1 MYLSQT
7 NQPDKVAIM
16 DDLHITVISPNRQH
30 LEEMVKAIDD
40 FVPASMIVTI
50 EAKLQDIG
58 TPPDNKNVQEVL
70 IIDCGHGNPSDLEP
84 VERLANLYHDMV
96 FILFCDKQSPD
107 FLLRAMRAGVSE
119 VLSFPINRDAVSEA
133 LGRIRSKHAQE
144 TTKNGK
150 VLAFVSCKGGS
161 GATFLACNLAYEL
174 AAAEDVKVA
183 LFDLNLQF
191 GDALLFL
198 SNQSPASTI
207 ADVARDIH
215 RLDQHLFMSSMV
227 CTQPNLCVLAAP
239 EDPSHAQ
246 DVTSE
251 DVDALI
257 KLARTL
263 FDFVII
269 DVGRNLNAL
278 TIKALDQA
286 DMIFPI
292 IQMTLPYIRDGK
304 RLMDTFSH
312 LDYPK
317 NKIHLVVN
325 RFNKGSDIQIHHIE
339 QTLGTKVF
347 HIIPNHFEAV
357 ASSVNQ
363 GIPIVQLAPKSP
375 VSKAL
380 HEWGELLVDQ
390 SEGKSEGWL
399 VRTLKHMF

>member
-1 MYLSQT
+1 
-7 NQPDKVAIM
+7 M
-16 DDLHITVISPNRQH
+16 DDLHITVISPHKQH
-30 LEEMVKAIDD
+30 LDEMMKAIDD
-40 FVPASMIVTI
+40 FVPASMIATI

-58 TPPDNKNVQEVL
+58 TPPDNKNVREVL
-70 IIDCGHGNPSDLEP
+70 MVDCGHGNLPDLEP
-84 VERLANLYHDMV
+84 VERLAQIYHEMV
-96 FILFCDKQSPD
+96 FILFCDKQTPE

-119 VLSFPINRDAVSEA
+119 VLSFPVNRDAVSEA

-144 TTKNGK
+144 ATKNGK

-174 AAAEDVKVA
+174 ATAEEAKVA

-198 SNQSPASTI
+198 SNQGPKSTI
-207 ADVARDIH
+207 ADVAQDIH
-215 RLDQHLFMSSMV
+215 RLDRHLFLSSMV
-227 CTQPNLCVLAAP
+227 NVTPNLSVLAAP
-239 EDPSHAQ
+239 EDPSRAH
-246 DVTSE
+246 DVTPE

-263 FDFVII
+263 FDFIII

-278 TIKALDQA
+278 TLKVLDLS
-286 DMIFPI
+286 DTIYPI
-292 IQMTLPYIRDGK
+292 VQMTLPYIRDGK
-304 RLMDTFSH
+304 RLVDTFSH

-317 NKIHLVVN
+317 SKIHLVVN
-325 RFNKGSDIQIHHIE
+325 RYNKGGDIQIHHIE
-339 QTLGTKVF
+339 QTLGIKVD

-363 GIPIVQLAPKSP
+363 GIPIAKMAPRNP

-380 HEWGELLVDQ
+380 HEWGEILTQ
-390 SEGKSEGWL
+390 PPEKENQGWL
-399 VRTLKHMF
+399 ARTLRNMF

>member
-1 MYLSQT
+1 
-7 NQPDKVAIM
+7 M

-30 LEEMVKAIDD
+30 LDEMLKAIDD
-40 FVPASMIVTI
+40 FVPASMIASI
-50 EAKLQDIG
+50 EAWLQDIG
-58 TPPDNKNVQEVL
+58 TPPDNKNVREVL
-70 IIDCGHGNPSDLEP
+70 MIDCGHGNLTDLEP
-84 VERLANLYHDMV
+84 VERLAQIYHEMV
-96 FILFCDKQSPD
+96 FILFCDKQTPE

-119 VLSFPINRDAVSEA
+119 VLSFPVNRGAISEA

-144 TTKNGK
+144 SAKNGK

-174 AAAEDVKVA
+174 ATAEDAKVA

-198 SNQSPASTI
+198 SNQGPKSTI
-207 ADVARDIH
+207 ADVAQDIH
-215 RLDQHLFMSSMV
+215 RLDRHLFLSSMV
-227 CTQPNLCVLAAP
+227 NVTPNLSVLAAP
-239 EDPSHAQ
+239 EDPSRAH
-246 DVTSE
+246 DVTPE
-251 DVDALI
+251 DIDALI

-263 FDFVII
+263 FDFIII

-278 TIKALDQA
+278 TLKVLDLS
-286 DMIFPI
+286 DTIYPI
-292 IQMTLPYIRDGK
+292 VQMTLPYIRDGK

-325 RFNKGSDIQIHHIE
+325 RYNKGGDIQIHHIE
-339 QTLGTKVF
+339 QTLGIKVE

-363 GIPIVQLAPKSP
+363 GIPIAKLAHRSP

-380 HEWGELLVDQ
+380 HEWGELLTQ
-390 SEGKSEGWL
+390 PPEKENQGWL
-399 VRTLKHMF
+399 TRTLRNMF